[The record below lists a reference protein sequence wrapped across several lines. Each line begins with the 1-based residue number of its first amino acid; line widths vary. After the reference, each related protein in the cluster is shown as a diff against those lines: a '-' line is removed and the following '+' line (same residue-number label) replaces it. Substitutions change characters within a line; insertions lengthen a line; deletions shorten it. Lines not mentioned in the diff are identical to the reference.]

1 MKQANDAIYIITETS
16 ARADELKRT
25 VVLRGYDEI
34 LCIPY
39 EGASV
44 LLKANPPALLI
55 VDMEGETEKTVRL
68 MEQLSATVRSLVL
81 AEAFD
86 ESLFVTCHDHG
97 ARDFIVKPV
106 EEAYLVSRIIRALQ
120 EHRLEQSMLQKDRIL
135 VEMGVLSPHSGVF
148 TTPYLLKVLKQQ
160 AETISPYGEDAL
172 SLLILQMEGYQSP
185 LPEALAHELLATV
198 GGIIRESARGFDM
211 AGEYFSDKFA
221 VILPHTGRRGAKAL
235 ANRLLNR
242 LHGMPIHGA
251 SGSSCLEV
259 RIGIAEYAGCRQYE
273 ELINRAFEDLKGGE
287 PKKAEIRSGGN
298 ALHQI

>member
-1 MKQANDAIYIITETS
+1 MKQANDAIYIITETP

-55 VDMEGETEKTVRL
+55 VDMEGDTEKTARL
-68 MEQLSATVRSLVL
+68 MEQLSSTVRSLVL
-81 AEAFD
+81 ADAFD

-120 EHRLEQSMLQKDRIL
+120 EHRMEQSMFQKDRIL
-135 VEMGVLSPHSGVF
+135 VDMGVLSAHSGVF
-148 TTPYLLKVLKQQ
+148 TTPYLLKLLKQQ
-160 AETISPYGEDAL
+160 AEAISPYGEESL
-172 SLLILQMEGYQSP
+172 SLLVLQMEGYQSP
-185 LPEALAHELLATV
+185 LPEALAQELLSTV
-198 GGIIRESARGFDM
+198 GNVIRESARGFDLV
-211 AGEYFSDKFA
+211 GEYFSDKFA

-235 ANRLLNR
+235 ANRLLER
-242 LHGMPIHGA
+242 LHGMSFKGTSGA
-251 SGSSCLEV
+251 GCLEV
-259 RIGIAEYAGCRQYE
+259 RIGIAEYVGCRQYE
-273 ELINRAFEDLKGGE
+273 ELINRALEDLKGSE
-287 PKKAEIRSGGN
+287 PKKAELKSGSSP
-298 ALHQI
+298 LHQV